1 MASKKDADL
10 SFLLA
15 KVIALRYNRKG
26 NKSSRKTIYG
36 EPKGGQPVT
45 GLAFLG
51 QIAMVEKRLITAKKR
66 VERYK
71 ADMDYVNRLSQT
83 GKVSQTSDVTRNES
97 MVIKYMEA
105 VDQVTALIQE
115 KNAIIDRVEEKLM
128 QMRTING
135 PEMLRGVYIE
145 YKPVTEVANELHY
158 SRQGAYK
165 LRNRA
170 LRELDRILA
179 AEEQNDRQ
187 QSTAAV

>member
-1 MASKKDADL
+1 M
-10 SFLLA
+10 
-15 KVIALRYNRKG
+15 
-26 NKSSRKTIYG
+26 
-36 EPKGGQPVT
+36 T

-51 QIAMVEKRLITAKKR
+51 QIAVVEKRLIAAKKR
-66 VERYK
+66 MERYK

-83 GKVSQTSDVTRNES
+83 GKVSQTPDVTRNES

-115 KNAIIDRVEEKLM
+115 KNAVIDRVEEKLM
-128 QMRTING
+128 QMQTING
-135 PEMLRGVYIE
+135 PAMLRGIYIE
-145 YKPVTEVANELHY
+145 YKPVPEVANELHY

-165 LRNRA
+165 LRDRA

-187 QSTAAV
+187 QSAKAV

>member
-1 MASKKDADL
+1 M
-10 SFLLA
+10 
-15 KVIALRYNRKG
+15 
-26 NKSSRKTIYG
+26 
-36 EPKGGQPVT
+36 T

-51 QIAMVEKRLITAKKR
+51 QIAIVEKRLIAAKKR
-66 VERYK
+66 MERYK
-71 ADMDYVNRLSQT
+71 TDMAFVNRLNQT
-83 GKVSQTSDVTRNES
+83 GKVSQTPDVTRNES

-128 QMRTING
+128 QMQTING
-135 PEMLRGVYIE
+135 PEMFRGIYIE
-145 YKPVTEVANELHY
+145 YKPVPEVANELHY

-165 LRNRA
+165 LRDRA

>member
-1 MASKKDADL
+1 MKKGTQVL
-10 SFLLA
+10 IL
-15 KVIALRYNRKG
+15 KYMVNRKED
-26 NKSSRKTIYG
+26 NRL
-36 EPKGGQPVT
+36 T

-51 QIAMVEKRLITAKKR
+51 QIAVVEKRLIAAKKR

-71 ADMDYVNRLSQT
+71 ADMDYVNRLSQI
-83 GKVSQTSDVTRNES
+83 GKVSQTPDVTRNES

-115 KNAIIDRVEEKLM
+115 KNAVIDRVEEKLM
-128 QMRTING
+128 QMQTING
-135 PEMLRGVYIE
+135 PEMLRGIYIE
-145 YKPVTEVANELHY
+145 YKPVPEVANELHY

-165 LRNRA
+165 LRDRA

-187 QSTAAV
+187 QSATAV

>member
-1 MASKKDADL
+1 MKKGTQVL
-10 SFLLA
+10 IL
-15 KVIALRYNRKG
+15 KYMVNRKED
-26 NKSSRKTIYG
+26 NRL
-36 EPKGGQPVT
+36 T

-51 QIAMVEKRLITAKKR
+51 QIAVVEKRLITAKKR

-71 ADMDYVNRLSQT
+71 ADMDYVNRLSQI
-83 GKVSQTSDVTRNES
+83 GKVSQTPDVTRNES

-105 VDQVTALIQE
+105 VDRVTALIQE
-115 KNAIIDRVEEKLM
+115 KNAIIDRVEEKLILM
-128 QMRTING
+128 QTPNG

-179 AEEQNDRQ
+179 AEEQDDRQ
-187 QSTAAV
+187 QSAAAV

>member
-1 MASKKDADL
+1 M
-10 SFLLA
+10 
-15 KVIALRYNRKG
+15 
-26 NKSSRKTIYG
+26 
-36 EPKGGQPVT
+36 T

-51 QIAMVEKRLITAKKR
+51 QIAMVEKRLIAAKKR

-71 ADMDYVNRLSQT
+71 ADMDYVNRLSQI
-83 GKVSQTSDVTRNES
+83 GKVSQTPDVTRNES

-115 KNAIIDRVEEKLM
+115 KNAVIDRVEEKLM
-128 QMRTING
+128 QMQTING

-165 LRNRA
+165 LRDRA

-187 QSTAAV
+187 QSATAV

>member
-1 MASKKDADL
+1 M
-10 SFLLA
+10 
-15 KVIALRYNRKG
+15 
-26 NKSSRKTIYG
+26 
-36 EPKGGQPVT
+36 T

-51 QIAMVEKRLITAKKR
+51 QIAVVEKRLITAKKR

-71 ADMDYVNRLSQT
+71 ADMDYVNRLSQI
-83 GKVSQTSDVTRNES
+83 GKVSQTPDVTRNES

-105 VDQVTALIQE
+105 VDRVTALIQE
-115 KNAIIDRVEEKLM
+115 KNAIIDRVEEKLILM
-128 QMRTING
+128 QTPNG

-145 YKPVTEVANELHY
+145 YKPVAEVANELHY

-165 LRNRA
+165 LRDRA

-187 QSTAAV
+187 QSATAV